1 MSDIAKRKTI
11 EEMYAKKIWML
22 NQIEKIYDL
31 HKELDRCFED
41 FNGYS
46 PARIDWKYD
55 NFEKD
60 REEKYIDRTMWFYL
74 VNLFSL
80 EKYMLCTDYAKMQ
93 KDVTD
98 FKTPKFTI
106 ENANGW
112 LEGLKQL
119 IFENVKTMV
128 KDVYKRITN
137 DVYFTGSG
145 YANKKKKKRNNAGI
159 DTNFIITTYDYSR
172 VFSYWNNNPTITD
185 DLEKV
190 CYILDGKTLPDTT
203 IIQEMKQEDLSTH
216 KNDYFT
222 VKLCQNGN
230 THYKL
235 TDETRDRLNLCGPA
249 GAVIGENIKIKV
261 FESLH

>member
-1 MSDIAKRKTI
+1 MPDIVKRQTI
-11 EEMYAKKIWML
+11 ENMYEKKVWML
-22 NQIEKIYDL
+22 NQIGKMKQLDT
-31 HKELDRCFED
+31 ELERCFED
-41 FNGYS
+41 VNGYS
-46 PARIDWKYD
+46 PARIDWKFD

-80 EKYMLCTDYAKMQ
+80 EKYMLCTDYDKM
-93 KDVTD
+93 KNDVWE
-98 FKTPKFTI
+98 FRTPQFSV

-112 LEGLKQL
+112 LEGLKDL

-128 KDVYKRITN
+128 KDVYKRITG

-145 YANKKKKKRNNAGI
+145 YANKKRKKRNNAGI

-172 VFSYWNNNPTITD
+172 VFSYWQNSPTITD

-203 IIQEMKQEDLSTH
+203 IIQEMKKGNLTKH
-216 KNDYFT
+216 GNDYFEI
-222 VKLCQNGN
+222 KLCQNGN

-249 GAVIGENIKIKV
+249 EAVIGENIRIKV
-261 FESLH
+261 FNNLH